1 MATDIR
7 PVHSSPCTH
16 LLSKLYRS
24 STSTVTTLPPPP
36 AIADMACAYRT
47 TKPAAALWHDIGLT
61 LDIHPTELEK
71 IERDY
76 TRSDD
81 RLKQV
86 LSLWLRGN
94 GGECSWRFLCAAM
107 RDDLVARPNLAENI
121 EKQYLQ

>member
-1 MATDIR
+1 ME
-7 PVHSSPCTH
+7 HSTFHSHT
-16 LLSKLYRS
+16 
-24 STSTVTTLPPPP
+24 
-36 AIADMACAYRT
+36 AIADKADVYRA
-47 TKPAAALWHDIGLT
+47 TKPAAALWEDIGLA
-61 LDIHPTELEK
+61 LQIHPTELEK
-71 IERDY
+71 IKHDCREAN
-76 TRSDD
+76 D